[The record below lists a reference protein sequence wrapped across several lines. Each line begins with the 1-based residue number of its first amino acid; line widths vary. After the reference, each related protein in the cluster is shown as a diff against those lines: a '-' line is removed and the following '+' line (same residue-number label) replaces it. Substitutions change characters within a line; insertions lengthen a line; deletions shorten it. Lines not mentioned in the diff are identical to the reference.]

1 MVERGRGRDD
11 PARGRDPPL
20 PVDFDDN
27 GDGKPAMVTGPTS
40 TAKYGAT
47 MTMPVVWADAG
58 QDTVT
63 LDIPGGKY
71 HGNPLLAARL
81 TDIPVMAA

>member
-1 MVERGRGRDD
+1 
-11 PARGRDPPL
+11 
-20 PVDFDDN
+20 
-27 GDGKPAMVTGPTS
+27 MVTGPTS

-47 MTMPVVWADAG
+47 MTLPVVWADAG

-71 HGNPLLAARL
+71 QGNPLLAARL
-81 TDIPVMAA
+81 TDIPVVAA